1 MFPGLVITDHRIEG
15 DEHFAHQ
22 GNGGDLGGFAGGDEA
37 PVEIAERGFA
47 AGGGPGGHVE
57 GGAHGCASA
66 GDGSR
71 SLQLAAVV
79 IEGGQTDQG
88 GDGAAGDATELG
100 QQSEQGDGG
109 DVLDALERLEQLELG
124 KQAGD
129 LADRLP
135 RAIRARRL
143 RFWVCSRRQPSMAV

>member
-1 MFPGLVITDHRIEG
+1 MLSQARLLRFWALGSNCVLTGFSMFPGLVITDHRIEG

-71 SLQLAAVV
+71 SLRLAAVV
-79 IEGGQTDQG
+79 IEGGKTDQG
-88 GDGAAGDATELG
+88 GDGAADRGFRAWYRRPRRSG
-100 QQSEQGDGG
+100 Q
-109 DVLDALERLEQLELG
+109 
-124 KQAGD
+124 
-129 LADRLP
+129 
-135 RAIRARRL
+135 
-143 RFWVCSRRQPSMAV
+143 